1 MTNGPIWKSHVVSSD
16 AILTTTILSGKNSV
30 GRLPLRREED
40 SYKKAAKPKKAAPT
54 ALRPA
59 PETLRRSAA
68 SPLDFVVAAAEAED
82 AAWDAEE
89 DAEASTLEA
98 FALPLD
104 EAALADELRLLSAE
118 EAEATAEEEDSEEED
133 SEEDDAAAPVALA
146 ELLPEVALA
155 LPDAVLEQPAD
166 SGYLR
171 WERKK
176 TYQERRSTD
185 RIADTVRE
193 FEGGLLITGVASL
206 ENTAGDAV
214 DERVRLADAY

>member
-1 MTNGPIWKSHVVSSD
+1 M
-16 AILTTTILSGKNSV
+16 
-30 GRLPLRREED
+30 
-40 SYKKAAKPKKAAPT
+40 
-54 ALRPA
+54 
-59 PETLRRSAA
+59 
-68 SPLDFVVAAAEAED
+68 AAAEAED

-118 EAEATAEEEDSEEED
+118 EAEATAEEEDSEE
-133 SEEDDAAAPVALA
+133 DDAAAPVALA
-146 ELLPEVALA
+146 ELLPEVAVA

-166 SGYLR
+166 SGYLKSKMVSAKCPGR
-171 WERKK
+171 GKTKSGNGRS

-185 RIADTVRE
+185 GIANTVGE

-214 DERVRLADAY
+214 DERVRLADTYYCHRMSSVVFGNIGTWISATIAAGRIFL